1 MHIGADIIKLQQ
13 MACLPCLACL
23 IPSSFLRV
31 GDHGHS
37 HRRSPLIPVS
47 GHSCTLRQWP
57 PRPVLDVVQ
66 PASSWMTSVSLAI
79 DSSLEYM
86 SAEVL
91 GPDNVS
97 EILQLL
103 FSHS

>member
-1 MHIGADIIKLQQ
+1 MGDGLFGLYA
-13 MACLPCLACL
+13 LPCL

-31 GDHGHS
+31 GDHEHS

-66 PASSWMTSVSLAI
+66 LASSWTTSVSLAI

-91 GPDNVS
+91 GPDTVS
-97 EILQLL
+97 EILQLRYAAI
-103 FSHS
+103 